1 MKELFRSGLKYQ
13 YLTAKHKH
21 MKRYP
26 FIAIEG
32 VIGAGK
38 TSLSTMIAEE
48 YNAEL
53 ILEGFADNPFLP
65 KFYND
70 ADRYAFPLEL
80 SFLAERYQQL
90 AKQLQAQ
97 NLFKDF
103 TIADYFINKSL
114 IFAQKT
120 LDPDYLQLYTRL
132 FRIIST
138 SLPKPKLLVYL
149 YMNVDRLKA
158 NIVKRGR
165 DYEQSISTDYLAT
178 IQEGYI
184 DFIRQQDSMRVLFLD
199 VSDIDFVE
207 NNSHYKAIT
216 ELMSQEY
223 SKGTTRIKL

>member
-1 MKELFRSGLKYQ
+1 MR
-13 YLTAKHKH
+13 
-21 MKRYP
+21 RYP

-38 TSLSTMIAEE
+38 TSLSTMIAQD

-65 KFYND
+65 KFYKD
-70 ADRYAFPLEL
+70 ANRYAFPLEL

-90 AKQLQAQ
+90 SKQLAAQ

-120 LDPDYLQLYTRL
+120 LEPDYLQLYTRL

-138 SLPKPKLLVYL
+138 SLPQPKLLVYL
-149 YMNVDRLKA
+149 YVDTDRLKA
-158 NIVKRGR
+158 NIIKRGR
-165 DYEQSISTDYLAT
+165 DYEQSISTDYLNT
-178 IQEGYI
+178 LQEGYLN
-184 DFIRQQDSMRVLFLD
+184 FIRQQQEMRILFLD
-199 VSDIDFVE
+199 ISAVDFVE
-207 NNSHYKAIT
+207 NKRAYQQIT
-216 ELMSQEY
+216 ELMCQDY
-223 SKGTTRIKL
+223 PKGTTRIRL

>member
-1 MKELFRSGLKYQ
+1 
-13 YLTAKHKH
+13 
-21 MKRYP
+21 MKRYS

-65 KFYND
+65 KFYKD
-70 ADRYAFPLEL
+70 TERYAFPLEL

-90 AKQLQAQ
+90 SQKLSVG

-120 LDPDYLQLYTRL
+120 LSKDYLQLYTRL
-132 FRIIST
+132 FHILNA
-138 SLPKPKLLVYL
+138 SLPKPQLLVYL
-149 YMNVDRLKA
+149 YANVDRLKD
-158 NIVKRGR
+158 NITKRGR
-165 DYEQSISTDYLAT
+165 DYEQSITTDYLNT
-178 IQEGYI
+178 IQEGYL
-184 DFIRQQDSMRVLFLD
+184 DFIRQQNSMRVLFLD
-199 VSDIDFVE
+199 ISNVDFVADH
-207 NNSHYKAIT
+207 SVYQHIT
-216 ELMSQEY
+216 LLMCADFP
-223 SKGTTRIKL
+223 KGTTRVKL

>member
-1 MKELFRSGLKYQ
+1 
-13 YLTAKHKH
+13 

-65 KFYND
+65 KFYKD

-90 AKQLQAQ
+90 SKQLSVG

-120 LDPDYLQLYTRL
+120 LDADYLQLYTRL
-132 FRIIST
+132 FRIINT
-138 SLPKPKLLVYL
+138 SLPKPQLLVYL
-149 YMNVDRLKA
+149 YVDVDRLKA

-165 DYEQSISTDYLAT
+165 DYEQSITKEYLNT
-178 IQEGYI
+178 IQEGYL
-184 DFIRQQDSMRVLFLD
+184 DFIRHQNQMRVLFLD
-199 VSDIDFVE
+199 TSNVDFVE
-207 NNSHYKAIT
+207 NCEAYQAIT
-216 ELMSQEY
+216 ALMSKDY
-223 SKGTTRIKL
+223 PIGTTRVKL